1 MEGTRK
7 VAANMAASNQP
18 LRGQELL
25 GDPWHN
31 KGSAFTGP
39 ERSAL
44 GLRGLLPPRVFTQQE
59 QVDRLLLG
67 LRGEPRA
74 LDRYVSL
81 MDLLARNS
89 TLFYRLLVDHLE
101 ELMPV
106 VYTPTVGLAC
116 QEFGHIFRRAQG
128 LYISSE
134 DRGHVAEILANWPQQ
149 DVKVIV
155 VTDGERILGLGD
167 LGAYGM
173 GIPIGKLALYTACA
187 GIRPTQ
193 CLPVLL
199 DVGTDNTALLADP
212 FYLGLL
218 QRRERGAAY
227 DALVGEFVAAVQA
240 RWPDALLQWEDFGT
254 ANAFRLLR
262 QYEDRCCSFNDDIQ
276 GTAAVAL
283 AGVYSA
289 LRITGGRLA
298 DQKFLFLG
306 AGEAGL
312 GIGELITGALV
323 AGGLSVEEAR
333 RRCWYV
339 DSRGLVVA
347 GRAGLNEHKQ
357 PFAHAHAPID
367 DFADAVDALAPT
379 AIIGVAAMPG
389 RFDRRVLETMG
400 RLNARPIVF
409 ALSNPTAK
417 SECTAH
423 EAYQWTEGR
432 AIFASGSPFDA
443 VTLNGRTLRPGQ
455 GNNAYI
461 FPGVGLGVVA
471 CGLTRVTGSMLA
483 AAARALAEQVSAEDI
498 AEGRIYPRLSRI
510 RAVSVHIAAAV
521 AEVGYA
527 NGLAARPRPAD
538 LLAHI
543 RAVVYEPGYPAWT

>member
-1 MEGTRK
+1 
-7 VAANMAASNQP
+7 MADMTTLQR
-18 LRGQELL
+18 RGADLL

-44 GLRGLLPPRVFTQQE
+44 GLRGLLPPRVFSQQE

-89 TLFYRLLVDHLE
+89 TLFYRLLTDHLE

-116 QEFGHIFRRAQG
+116 QEFGHIFRRPQG
-128 LYISSE
+128 LHITSE
-134 DRGHVAEILANWPQQ
+134 DRGHVGEILANWPQS
-149 DVKVIV
+149 DVRVIV

-173 GIPIGKLALYTACA
+173 GIPVGKLALYTACA
-187 GIRPTQ
+187 GIHPAQ

-212 FYLGLL
+212 FYLGLP
-218 QRRERGAAY
+218 QRRVRGADY
-227 DALVGEFVAAVQA
+227 DALVDEFVSAVQA
-240 RWPDALLQWEDFGT
+240 RWPGALIQWEDFGT

-262 QYEDRCCSFNDDIQ
+262 HYEDRCCSFNDDIQ

-283 AGVYSA
+283 AGLYSA
-289 LRITGGRLA
+289 LRITGGALA

-323 AGGLSVEEAR
+323 AGGLSEAAAR
-333 RRCWYV
+333 ARCWYV

-347 GRAGLNEHKQ
+347 GRAGLNAHKQ
-357 PFAHAHAPID
+357 PFAHAHAPVD

-400 RLNARPIVF
+400 RLNRRPIVF

-417 SECTAH
+417 SECTAQ
-423 EAYQWTEGR
+423 EAYQWTDGR
-432 AIFASGSPFDA
+432 AIFASGSPFDP
-443 VTLNGRTLRPGQ
+443 VTLNGKTLRPGQ

-471 CGLTRVTGSMLA
+471 GGLTRVTGAMLA
-483 AAARALAEQVSAEDI
+483 AAARALAAQVTAADI
-498 AEGRIYPRLSRI
+498 EEGRIYPRLSRI
-510 RAVSVHIAAAV
+510 REVSLHIAVAV

-527 NGLAARPRPAD
+527 GGLTAGPRPAD

-543 RAVVYEPGYPAWT
+543 RASVFDPQYPTWA

>member
-1 MEGTRK
+1 
-7 VAANMAASNQP
+7 MATSNHQ
-18 LRGQELL
+18 LRGQDLL

-39 ERSAL
+39 ERSTL
-44 GLRGLLPPRVFTQQE
+44 GLRGLLPPRVFSQQE

-81 MDLLARNS
+81 MDLLARNT

-116 QEFGHIFRRAQG
+116 QQFGHIFRRAQG

-149 DVKVIV
+149 DVKVLV

-173 GIPIGKLALYTACA
+173 GIPVGKLALYTACA
-187 GIRPTQ
+187 GIHPNQ
-193 CLPVLL
+193 CLPVLI

-212 FYLGLL
+212 FYLGLN
-218 QRRERGAAY
+218 QRRVRGAEY
-227 DALVGEFVAAVQA
+227 DALVGEFVAAVEA
-240 RWPDALLQWEDFGT
+240 RWPGALVQWEDFGT

-283 AGVYSA
+283 AGIYSA
-289 LRITGGRLA
+289 LRITGGKLA

-312 GIGELITGALV
+312 GIGELITGSLMAQ
-323 AGGLSVEEAR
+323 GLSEADAR
-333 RRCWYV
+333 QRCWYV

-347 GRAGLNEHKQ
+347 GRDSLTSHKL
-357 PFAHAHAPID
+357 PFAHPHARID

-389 RFDRRVLETMG
+389 RFDRRVIETMG
-400 RLNARPIVF
+400 RLNQRPIVF

-417 SECTAH
+417 SECTAQ

-432 AIFASGSPFDA
+432 AIFASGSPFDP
-443 VTLNGRTLRPGQ
+443 VTLNGKTLRPGQ

-461 FPGVGLGVVA
+461 FPGVGLGVVS
-471 CGLTRVTGSMLA
+471 CGLARVTGEMLA
-483 AAARALAEQVSAEDI
+483 AAARALAEQVTDADRV
-498 AEGRIYPRLSRI
+498 EGRIYPPLSRI
-510 RAVSVHIAAAV
+510 REVSVQIAAAV

-527 NGLAARPRPAD
+527 RGLAGRPRPAD
-538 LLAHI
+538 LWAHI
-543 RAVVYEPGYPAWT
+543 RSCVYEPNYPTSA